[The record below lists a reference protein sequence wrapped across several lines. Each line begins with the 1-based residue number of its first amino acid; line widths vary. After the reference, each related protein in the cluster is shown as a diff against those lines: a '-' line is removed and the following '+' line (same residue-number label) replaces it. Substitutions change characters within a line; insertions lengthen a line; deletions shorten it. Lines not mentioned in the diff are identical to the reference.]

1 MSNEDNK
8 THGGKG
14 VNTPKPEA
22 DKNYRDKYG
31 DIDFSLDAQGKPRTT
46 HNNTQA
52 MPLACEGFAG

>member
-22 DKNYRDKYG
+22 DKNYRDNFG
-31 DIDFSLDAQGKPRTT
+31 DIDFSKDAKGEPRMNRQG
-46 HNNTQA
+46 TQA
-52 MPLACEGFAG
+52 MPCVEFAGGG